1 MGALNPSCSTVWV
14 AVLECSLVQ
23 GGAGEGEGQWGGH
36 VGTGR
41 ALLAGTQSVP
51 EFVQQLRHPR
61 LLGAT
66 QPRTERASH
75 QRDPRKRAADVC
87 LEVVTP
93 GCR

>member
-1 MGALNPSCSTVWV
+1 
-14 AVLECSLVQ
+14 
-23 GGAGEGEGQWGGH
+23 

-41 ALLAGTQSVP
+41 ALLVGTEVP
-51 EFVQQLRHPR
+51 ERVQPLRHPR
-61 LLGAT
+61 LLGARAT
-66 QPRTERASH
+66 QPRTEGTSH